1 MSQNGSYN
9 FHVKVFISKVDLKTC
24 KLLKL
29 IALNMDRTKRCALFR
44 LILPFKSNK
53 ETITQREN
61 PFKKKKGSNLFPAVV
76 TVTRTWCASRRSAV
90 HNSQGADTLKQAVKA
105 GVMNSVR
112 LHTKSAQTRH
122 VKNWTVTAINNMDT
136 QHCKWGLLTR
146 QKNCVRIV
154 SSSCVWH
161 TAVSLHLKQKGQSL
175 VKRDGQRREVRVG
188 RDQVKVFT

>member
-1 MSQNGSYN
+1 MHFFGLYCL
-9 FHVKVFISKVDLKTC
+9 SK
-24 KLLKL
+24 
-29 IALNMDRTKRCALFR
+29 ATKRQL
-44 LILPFKSNK
+44 LNVKIH
-53 ETITQREN
+53 
-61 PFKKKKGSNLFPAVV
+61 FKKREVTYSQPLWQSREHGVRVEGPLSIIVRVQTHWNRLF
-76 TVTRTWCASRRSAV
+76 
-90 HNSQGADTLKQAVKA
+90 VKA

-161 TAVSLHLKQKGQSL
+161 TAVSLHLKQKGQSQ

-188 RDQVKVFT
+188 RDQVKVYT

>member
-1 MSQNGSYN
+1 MQA
-9 FHVKVFISKVDLKTC
+9 VKADRFEYGQDKTMC
-24 KLLKL
+24 TFSAYTAFQKQQRD
-29 IALNMDRTKRCALFR
+29 NYSTW
-44 LILPFKSNK
+44 KS
-53 ETITQREN
+53 I
-61 PFKKKKGSNLFPAVV
+61 FKKKGSNLFPAVV